1 LKADDLE
8 SLITALHVNFPET
21 FAANSPAREGGVN
34 RKGSSPPPP
43 APSTPPPPRTIQGL
57 GGRENV
63 RGDEMQLLQVI
74 LFYAERRVRLVH
86 MCDDVC
92 DVCDDLNRVHRVV
105 CTCMCMC
112 VHVCACVIIFVRR
125 CWML

>member
-1 LKADDLE
+1 VPRNILKFPERLKRTPEKEIPKADDLE

-21 FAANSPAREGGVN
+21 FAANSPAKEGGVN

-43 APSTPPPPRTIQGL
+43 APATPPPPRSIQGL
-57 GGRENV
+57 GERENA

-86 MCDDVC
+86 V
-92 DVCDDLNRVHRVV
+92 
-105 CTCMCMC
+105 
-112 VHVCACVIIFVRR
+112 
-125 CWML
+125 

>member
-1 LKADDLE
+1 
-8 SLITALHVNFPET
+8 
-21 FAANSPAREGGVN
+21 
-34 RKGSSPPPP
+34 
-43 APSTPPPPRTIQGL
+43 
-57 GGRENV
+57 
-63 RGDEMQLLQVI
+63 MQLLQVI
-74 LFYAERRVRLVH
+74 LFYAARRVRLVH